1 MSLEGHRDFEKIK
14 IQGYKTTWKVTI
26 SLLWSHFKNTEI
38 GDYKEPE
45 AGDVVV
51 ENLGALLLLEQVGG
65 EQPQLHDHTGET
77 GRDLPLQEKETALRG
92 NGQDWGEM
100 DNLARESVV
109 TFASEAFPWSS
120 RCLMEIG
127 AGEYLSN
134 KAHCVHY
141 FFINIVSSNTKLLIY
156 YDHL

>member
-1 MSLEGHRDFEKIK
+1 M
-14 IQGYKTTWKVTI
+14 TI

-92 NGQDWGEM
+92 DGEE
-100 DNLARESVV
+100 ARESVV

-134 KAHCVHY
+134 KVHCVHY